1 MLLMTFYTADFAEKV
16 VWIWIISTRWFLTTE
31 KQSVPIIPFSY
42 ISFSERKSQTEI
54 KDGKGILSSHLPGTA
69 GGELLISDL
78 VTYHIVSYPE
88 ILPYPEPLAVSGVFL
103 YHIRAFLN
111 IFRKLQSY
119 SRMFWSYPE
128 SYYHIRSLSHI
139 QKIVYLISLVIAESF
154 TVSGIR
160 DHIRNFLLYPVFM
173 IVSKSFSPFHTV
185 KVQESC
191 VTILYFSRVKCE
203 KQYTIYPFYIIYLKR
218 KFIS

>member
-1 MLLMTFYTADFAEKV
+1 MIFNNGKTERTNNTFFLHFLFREKV
-16 VWIWIISTRWFLTTE
+16 SKRNKRWEKHTLFPLARNGWRWAFNIGSGNISYCIISRDF
-31 KQSVPIIPFSY
+31 
-42 ISFSERKSQTEI
+42 
-54 KDGKGILSSHLPGTA
+54 
-69 GGELLISDL
+69 
-78 VTYHIVSYPE
+78 
-88 ILPYPEPLAVSGVFL
+88 AVSGTSCRIRSFF